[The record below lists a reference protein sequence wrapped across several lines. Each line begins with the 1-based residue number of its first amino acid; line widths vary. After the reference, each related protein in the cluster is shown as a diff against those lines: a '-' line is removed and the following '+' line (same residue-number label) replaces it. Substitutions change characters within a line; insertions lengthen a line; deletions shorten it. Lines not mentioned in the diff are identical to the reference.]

1 MIGSE
6 ASATTPEIF
15 VRLLLKKK
23 KKKLC
28 VWSLISLKLSHCLA
42 INLLSIYLS

>member
-15 VRLLLKKK
+15 VRLLLKK